1 VLVIAPLI
9 CPKRQAKNHR
19 GIILDLFLYIRND
32 FDGVISQKTKACF
45 FAGEKVLCY
54 HGPLLYEAK
63 CLEHRVN
70 EKVIEFKVH
79 YAGWNKRCLSLAL
92 FN

>member
-1 VLVIAPLI
+1 VLSNKTRLFPVFWKCLKIYVML
-9 CPKRQAKNHR
+9 
-19 GIILDLFLYIRND
+19 IIL
-32 FDGVISQKTKACF
+32 IS
-45 FAGEKVLCY
+45 GEKVLCY

-79 YAGWNKRCLSLAL
+79 YAGWNKRYLMKLSQMPEINRLCFL
-92 FN
+92 KLG